1 MAQAAAVALIVSG
14 FLLTQ
19 SFDSPLLGGI
29 LLFGGVAAGVAV
41 LSGMPISRPTAA
53 DRGFPLVL
61 LLLCLGV
68 APALLVVMEIFHPHG
83 FSDHV
88 YSYLSQSHHLY
99 FGPEWWTALHLAQT
113 PLVAAVGFGLL
124 LAVRAIPGRLAW
136 IARILT
142 ALFIVY
148 YTALDTLAGV
158 GVGVLIDHTN
168 SWTGA
173 RADTAHELVQFL
185 FTNSAVGGTG
195 SALSEGASWLA
206 FAAFA
211 IVALTLAR
219 AGAPVLV
226 ALLLGAAGVLIQIAH
241 TNPYG
246 PLGFT
251 CVLVAAT
258 MLVPWRA
265 RLPQGSRR
273 RPGRADWV
281 QPSRDE
287 RSPVTT

>member
-1 MAQAAAVALIVSG
+1 MRLTGRAGAALTAAAVGLVVCG

-19 SFDSPLLGGI
+19 SFDNPEVGGI
-29 LLFGGVAAGVAV
+29 LLFAGVATGVVV
-41 LSGMPISRPTAA
+41 LSGLPTGRPTAA
-53 DRGFPLVL
+53 DNGFPLVL
-61 LLLCLGV
+61 LVLCLGV
-68 APALLVVMEIFHPHG
+68 APALLTVMEIFHPHG

-88 YSYLSQSHHLY
+88 YSYLSESQHLY

-113 PLVAAVGFGLL
+113 PLVAFVGFGLL
-124 LAVRAIPGRLAW
+124 LAVRDIPGPLTW
-136 IARILT
+136 IARIVT
-142 ALFIVY
+142 ALFIIY

-158 GVGVLIDHTN
+158 GVGVLIDHTKG
-168 SWTGA
+168 WTGA
-173 RADTAHELVQFL
+173 RADTAHDLVQFL
-185 FTNSAVGGTG
+185 FTNSGVGGTG

-206 FAAFA
+206 FSAFA

-226 ALLLGAAGVLIQIAH
+226 AFLLAAAGVLIQIAH

-246 PLGFT
+246 PLGFG

-265 RLPQGSRR
+265 SAPT
-273 RPGRADWV
+273 A
-281 QPSRDE
+281 
-287 RSPVTT
+287 